1 MRNYIVL
8 ILCVSILLVSCRFMG
23 SERIS
28 GSGNSG
34 TEDRNIGSFSGVET
48 VGSLDVIVL
57 QGATHAVRIEGD
69 DNLLE
74 YVETELDGDVLEIR
88 PRRGYN
94 LRPRAGLK
102 IYATAPYFD
111 KLSVTGS
118 GKITSQ
124 SKITAPQKISVEIT
138 GSGDIQADVDAPE
151 VSSEVTGSGT
161 VRLKGTTKKF
171 TTEISGSGD
180 TFAWDL
186 LSEDAKVEIAG
197 SGNVQLF
204 ASKKLDIEI
213 AGSGDIQYKGNP
225 AVSTSKAGS
234 GNVRK
239 VD

>member
-1 MRNYIVL
+1 MRNFVILVL
-8 ILCVSILLVSCRFMG
+8 WLCLIFTSCRFMG

-28 GSGNSG
+28 GSGNSS
-34 TEDRNIGSFSGVET
+34 TEDRNMGSFSGVET
-48 VGSLDVIVL
+48 VGSMDIIVL
-57 QGATHAVRIEGD
+57 QGPSHAVRIEGD

-74 YVETELDGDVLEIR
+74 YVETELDGNMLEIR
-88 PRRGYN
+88 PRKGYN

-102 IYATAPYFD
+102 IYVTAPYFD

-124 SKITAPQKISVEIT
+124 SKIISPRKLEVNIT
-138 GSGDIQADVDAPE
+138 GSGDIEADVDAPE
-151 VSSEVTGSGT
+151 VSSEITGSGT
-161 VRLKGTTKKF
+161 VRLKGTTKRF

-186 LSEDAKVEIAG
+186 LSEEAKVEIAG

-204 ASKKLDIEI
+204 ASKNLDIEI

-225 AVSTSKAGS
+225 SVSTSKAGS
-234 GNVRK
+234 GSVKK
-239 VD
+239 VQ